1 MGEHS
6 GIEWT
11 DHTFNPWWGCA
22 RVSPAC
28 EHCYAE
34 TFSKRLGKNI
44 WGVKA
49 DRRLFG
55 DDHWHKPLQ
64 WNRKVAKKNERK
76 RVFSGSM
83 CDVFDKNAPEG
94 ARDRLW
100 ALIRETPML
109 GLAAAYQTRSE
120 HREIPSRRL
129 GQWLS
134 ECLARGHS

>member
-1 MGEHS
+1 MADS
-6 GIEWT
+6 TAIAWT
-11 DHTFNPWWGCA
+11 DDDNPWWGCST
-22 RVSPAC
+22 VSPGC
-28 EHCYAE
+28 DHCYAE
-34 TFSKRLGKNI
+34 
-44 WGVKA
+44 A
-49 DRRLFG
+49 MDRRTGGNHRGPHAIPRLTSV
-55 DDHWHKPLQ
+55 DNRRKPRRWQ
-64 WNRKVAKKNERK
+64 KDAEQPGK
-76 RVFSGSM
+76 RRQVFCASM